1 MDPELHAQ
9 DVKEKLEL
17 FKSYRF
23 NQYAISAVILLNYLF
38 RQYFNFRTEGNAIE
52 TDVFVKLD
60 ILFALVSLGVF
71 QYITTHDYTDL
82 VDEVK
87 KNTIDWYVTLVIM
100 LIWSRMFIFF
110 LVVPSVSKM
119 LLTLIAMI
127 YDVQSF
133 FMVMVAYLL
142 MGT

>member
-71 QYITTHDYTDL
+71 QFITTHDYTDL